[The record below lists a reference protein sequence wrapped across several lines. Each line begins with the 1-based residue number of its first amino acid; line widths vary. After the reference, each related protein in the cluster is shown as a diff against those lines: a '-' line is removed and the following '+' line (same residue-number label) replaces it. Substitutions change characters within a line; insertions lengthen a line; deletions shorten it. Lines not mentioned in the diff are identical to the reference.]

1 MHHIGQLMAA
11 AEAAMKSSSKA
22 GNSSA
27 PISPPHEVK
36 PVCRPRYGSLADWFW
51 NLVERVMELRGCC
64 LSEDSS
70 REKAI
75 LRQLEARR
83 FTAVEAAL
91 AEQHILCGQWSA
103 EKTRRIGLE
112 LSDFYPEAI
121 TVTRS
126 EWESLRRRLYRAIQ
140 AQVQEEIQWAEQQ
153 TKDSEADS
161 GGTEAYKQA
170 LRELNQHLQQANE
183 RVAIAI
189 QSVQALQRDLQRAEQ
204 REKLLQAKIIT
215 ANEVILRLQR
225 SIAEQKMDKD
235 EPEPE
240 LPGQL
245 SLFPE
250 YDNVEGGEFW
260 DVFDEDSDT
269 DSLLTSP

>member
-1 MHHIGQLMAA
+1 
-11 AEAAMKSSSKA
+11 
-22 GNSSA
+22 
-27 PISPPHEVK
+27 
-36 PVCRPRYGSLADWFW
+36 
-51 NLVERVMELRGCC
+51 MELRGCC